1 MDKVLSREDFVLELF
16 VVSRRISIIAQKVE
30 AIDKLKASHE
40 ALRLRAEQAE
50 AWVKTMVKQLDEADQ
65 EVLRLKSEVE
75 RVEKLEKALSQI
87 ERGCS
92 FPEDDVQKTIV
103 QVARAAL
110 EDKPCV

>member
-1 MDKVLSREDFVLELF
+1 MDKVLSREDFGLELF

-40 ALRLRAEQAE
+40 ALR
-50 AWVKTMVKQLDEADQ
+50 
-65 EVLRLKSEVE
+65 E
-75 RVEKLEKALSQI
+75 RVAELEEALSQI

-103 QVARAAL
+103 RVARAAL
-110 EDKPCV
+110 EAHNTVPAEYMRKTLKGMQP